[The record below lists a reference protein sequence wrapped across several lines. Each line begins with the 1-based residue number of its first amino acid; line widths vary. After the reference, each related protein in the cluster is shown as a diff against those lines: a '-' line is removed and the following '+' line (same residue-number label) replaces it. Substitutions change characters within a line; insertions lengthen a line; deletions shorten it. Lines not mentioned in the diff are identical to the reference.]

1 MSMSQLNAAEGP
13 PDSAVQNRLTAA
25 AAVLATL
32 FFGGSFAMQLHAQ
45 SRTGRTFAESFAYLE
60 VTIVVGALLAFVSI
74 ACLLLCQHC
83 VATDRGWAQSKR
95 GWFIVANTAQYLS
108 IAQGMSAGLTE
119 LVFGI
124 KHTFDAAGLA
134 LVLALSATLVWWLLL
149 FVAPLHALRRW
160 WPHLARGER
169 ALVSVSYG
177 LMLAFVLLS
186 NGTIYLIQD
195 GAPDTLGSLAQA
207 VGRQLVQ
214 PMTWL
219 DTWAHPPRATP

>member
-1 MSMSQLNAAEGP
+1 MSGFLI
-13 PDSAVQNRLTAA
+13 AV
-25 AAVLATL
+25 AV
-32 FFGGSFAMQLHAQ
+32 M
-45 SRTGRTFAESFAYLE
+45 
-60 VTIVVGALLAFVSI
+60 
-74 ACLLLCQHC
+74 
-83 VATDRGWAQSKR
+83 
-95 GWFIVANTAQYLS
+95 
-108 IAQGMSAGLTE
+108 
-119 LVFGI
+119 
-124 KHTFDAAGLA
+124 AGLA